1 MFRILASLSALILA
15 ISLVVL
21 ANSTMMTVL
30 PLRMLGGGASD
41 AAVAILAAAYSLGFF
56 VGCFSE
62 PPRILRVG
70 YIRAFAA
77 AAAICTSLAIITDFT
92 ASDALWI
99 LLRFLTGICI
109 ASIFATVDGWINA
122 ATPDELRGRVVSAYA
137 WCVGVAQVL
146 GQLLLLRVDGL
157 EVGFITL
164 LAIGFNLAVV
174 LVTMTGSAAPDVR
187 PVTAEGVLERKG
199 AIVVPSWSGA
209 LAALLSGLVVTT
221 LASILPAVLS
231 ARGVAENGVAL
242 AIASFYIGRLVLQM
256 PIGALTDRMDKR
268 LLIGLICGLIAGV
281 TTLGSLLVVGDF
293 AGLNETHAAANRWMF
308 LLVIA
313 LLGGLSMPLFAVG
326 NSLAFA
332 RGAGAP
338 PVRIATT
345 LLLFWSAGS
354 VIGPVLVAVAA
365 PIFGIYAMSVVI
377 VATSLPLAAF
387 ALVRR
392 SVMAPVEL
400 PSSSTLDDVPVSSVA
415 LAQSVAVV
423 ESEAVGQAEAP
434 SGEPEDSR
442 SPGN

>member
-62 PPRILRVG
+62 PSRILRVG

-99 LLRFLTGICI
+99 VLRFLTGICI

-157 EVGFITL
+157 EVGFLTL

-174 LVTMTGSAAPDVR
+174 LVTMTRTVAPDAR
-187 PVTAEGVLERKG
+187 PVAAEGVIERAG
-199 AIVVPSWSGA
+199 AFVVPSWTGA
-209 LAALLSGLVVTT
+209 MAALLSGLVVTT

-231 ARGVAENGVAL
+231 ARGVVENGVAL

-268 LLIGLICGLIAGV
+268 LLIGLVSFLMAAV
-281 TTLGSLLVVGDF
+281 TALGSIMVIGDV
-293 AGLNETHAAANRWMF
+293 AGLSEGHASVSRAMF

-332 RGAGAP
+332 RAEGAAP
-338 PVRIATT
+338 VKIATT
-345 LLLFWSAGS
+345 LLLFWSGGS
-354 VIGPVLVAVAA
+354 VIGPVLVALAA
-365 PIFGIYAMSVVI
+365 PVFGIYAMSVVI
-377 VATSLPLAAF
+377 IGASLPLTAF
-387 ALVRR
+387 AMLRR

-400 PSSSTLDDVPVSSVA
+400 PASATLSDVPVSSLA
-415 LAQSVAVV
+415 LAESVAVV
-423 ESEAVGQAEAP
+423 EAQATGHHAAEDKREAP
-434 SGEPEDSR
+434 
-442 SPGN
+442 